1 MSSDFNE
8 YEGIQ
13 MSLSSFICHV
23 YSMRN
28 VIFDPSMQNVYM
40 NMDLPLNNY
49 YINSAKNPFEFELK
63 HLDIPDAI

>member
-1 MSSDFNE
+1 MNVHFLIKGMFETGFAKN
-8 YEGIQ
+8 IQ
-13 MSLSSFICHV
+13 KTRIGVHFPVLLQ
-23 YSMRN
+23 R
-28 VIFDPSMQNVYM
+28 VYM